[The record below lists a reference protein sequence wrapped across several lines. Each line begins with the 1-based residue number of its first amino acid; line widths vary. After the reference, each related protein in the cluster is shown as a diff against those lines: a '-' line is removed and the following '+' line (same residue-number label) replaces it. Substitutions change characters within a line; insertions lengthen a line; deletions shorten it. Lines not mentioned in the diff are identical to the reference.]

1 MFELTG
7 YSNFHGIGAGGQAKV
22 YAATH
27 DAFQRQVAVKVLLTE
42 LAADPAFVER
52 FLREARIVA
61 GLVHPH
67 IVPVYDFGQRDG
79 TLYMVMEHL
88 AGGDLRKKIDAGLK
102 LEDILK
108 ITSQIALAL
117 NFAHEKGFIHRD
129 VKPDNVLFREDGSA
143 VLTDF
148 GIARKQDAANQLTIV
163 GQILGTPR
171 YMSPEQLQD
180 KQVDGRTDIYSLGI
194 MFYQMCTGRAPYEDK
209 DFTAL
214 AMKHVQAPI
223 PKLLHEF
230 SKYQRLFERM
240 VAKEP
245 EKRFQTGMEVVTLIE
260 QIRSGK
266 VDAASIIS
274 GEAAALKRSLAQAPQ
289 PSSLLE
295 EVAASAKGGFLPREV
310 LIALQDLDPLL
321 DENWKKSVSDI
332 LAPMKNV
339 ERKYIYSQFLQQKGI
354 VLDPVLKQLVFPGR
368 PSVQD
373 ISRTLKYKELI
384 TVAAR
389 LEKAQQILRT
399 ATDIPAFADMMEGGL
414 SLIDAFDSREDL
426 KAHKEKNTLR
436 AAYLD
441 DLVLIVRGA
450 NFLLPENRRSLTIES
465 IKAYI
470 IGVYIKQQMLG
481 YRFKAIPASV
491 LELNSNAF
499 IKKVVAVEA
508 KLRQCDVVKF
518 DKYYFLIGPA
528 RNSGLNPYS
537 VRRFLQEDSAMQ
549 GKVIYFNV
557 AVILVDAISNLEAQ
571 KEMRWVLS
579 RIVTLEKQISSGI
592 VELMTE
598 MDKAHREQ
606 LAPMLSKPI
615 DADGTE
621 IERAIVERL
630 NTYEKTL
637 SILVLGKLPKG
648 VLESAQSTDD
658 YEYLFFSVRRFI
670 IELACDVRDFSAQST
685 TMWSTK
691 AKELDL
697 RMMAYLRMLDKRK
710 ATLFSTARA
719 QEPESVLDVTLPE
732 KEFTAALQ
740 EHEPQI
746 KLLELRLKEV
756 LNNKGDQ
763 KSGFKIFLDKLF
775 KADVKKLTPEEV
787 QMQIDAAKHKC
798 LIALIKIRKRF
809 PVITVYLEF
818 EDLVEVNEAFRHYAL
833 PAGREGLARL
843 PILVTLPEDKA
854 EFSIDSVREAIGRNI
869 FKMSGPDS
877 TGFGSTLIR

>member
-1 MFELTG
+1 
-7 YSNFHGIGAGGQAKV
+7 
-22 YAATH
+22 
-27 DAFQRQVAVKVLLTE
+27 
-42 LAADPAFVER
+42 
-52 FLREARIVA
+52 
-61 GLVHPH
+61 
-67 IVPVYDFGQRDG
+67 
-79 TLYMVMEHL
+79 
-88 AGGDLRKKIDAGLK
+88 
-102 LEDILK
+102 
-108 ITSQIALAL
+108 
-117 NFAHEKGFIHRD
+117 
-129 VKPDNVLFREDGSA
+129 
-143 VLTDF
+143 
-148 GIARKQDAANQLTIV
+148 
-163 GQILGTPR
+163 
-171 YMSPEQLQD
+171 
-180 KQVDGRTDIYSLGI
+180 
-194 MFYQMCTGRAPYEDK
+194 
-209 DFTAL
+209 
-214 AMKHVQAPI
+214 
-223 PKLLHEF
+223 
-230 SKYQRLFERM
+230 
-240 VAKEP
+240 
-245 EKRFQTGMEVVTLIE
+245 
-260 QIRSGK
+260 
-266 VDAASIIS
+266 
-274 GEAAALKRSLAQAPQ
+274 
-289 PSSLLE
+289 
-295 EVAASAKGGFLPREV
+295 
-310 LIALQDLDPLL
+310 
-321 DENWKKSVSDI
+321 
-332 LAPMKNV
+332 
-339 ERKYIYSQFLQQKGI
+339 
-354 VLDPVLKQLVFPGR
+354 
-368 PSVQD
+368 
-373 ISRTLKYKELI
+373 
-384 TVAAR
+384 
-389 LEKAQQILRT
+389 
-399 ATDIPAFADMMEGGL
+399 MMEGGL

-843 PILVTLPEDKA
+843 PILVTLPGDKA